1 MGQSLHP
8 GISLTGGEKPR
19 MLLNRVVVGRVCH
32 TVLAPSEPSKASL
45 AREMLC
51 ARAAGGGIQVLRV
64 FSESREFTGL
74 ITGKGDNKVHKAAH
88 G

>member
-1 MGQSLHP
+1 
-8 GISLTGGEKPR
+8 
-19 MLLNRVVVGRVCH
+19 MLLNRVVVDRVCH

-45 AREMLC
+45 AREMLY

-74 ITGKGDNKVHKAAH
+74 LKRKRDNKVHKAAH